1 MNQKQIDEVMEL
13 VEDWSMKDFLAA
25 DARLDPWSEHDPA
38 SPMCLQE
45 KLDAEANSAKE
56 AIRAKLVELAGWQP
70 IDTAPKDVCTEFD
83 GWNGERVTDVSWGW
97 PEYHPKEK
105 RCWIRAVYETGYG
118 WITEEVHGLTHWMK
132 KPEAPQ

>member
-1 MNQKQIDEVMEL
+1 MNQKQIDGLMIEVEAHARTRYSST
-13 VEDWSMKDFLAA
+13 EDSDSGLAA
-25 DARLDPWSEHDPA
+25 V
-38 SPMCLQE
+38 
-45 KLDAEANSAKE
+45 
-56 AIRAKLVELAGWQP
+56 RAKLVELAGWQP
-70 IDTAPKDVCTEFD
+70 IETAPKDFTEFD

-97 PEYHPKEK
+97 PDYHPKDK

>member
-1 MNQKQIDEVMEL
+1 MNQKQIEEL
-13 VEDWSMKDFLAA
+13 LVLIDRYAAMQSVESYDAQVNVRDAIE
-25 DARLDPWSEHDPA
+25 ARLSE
-38 SPMCLQE
+38 S
-45 KLDAEANSAKE
+45 
-56 AIRAKLVELAGWQP
+56 IGWRP
-70 IDTAPKDVCTEFD
+70 IETAPKDVCTEFD

-97 PEYHPKEK
+97 PEYHPKDK

>member
-1 MNQKQIDEVMEL
+1 MNEKQIDEVMIE
-13 VEDWSMKDFLAA
+13 VEAHTRTRYSSAEDSDSGLA
-25 DARLDPWSEHDPA
+25 
-38 SPMCLQE
+38 
-45 KLDAEANSAKE
+45 

-118 WITEEVHGLTHWMK
+118 WITEEVHGLTHWIK